1 MSVYISY
8 LSLDFTWP
16 YASWLTGDCF
26 NRLIHEQFEDRDI
39 LDAWL
44 PYFTITTDIT
54 CKKFL
59 RELKNC
65 KQTADFLFYFFRQRY
80 ANP

>member
-54 CKKFL
+54 CKDEEKYL
-59 RELKNC
+59 YIVLVY
-65 KQTADFLFYFFRQRY
+65 KQTVEIFVYTFR
-80 ANP
+80 